1 MNAATAMKLIA
12 QTEFSPFDKIDF
24 HVYSGVESNDPL
36 IGYNGDWAI
45 VIDGENVVFESEAK
59 WFVFNLNLR
68 FEH

>member
-24 HVYSGVESNDPL
+24 QVYSGVESNDPL

-45 VIDGENVVFESEAK
+45 VIDGEVVLFEKEAE
-59 WFVFNLNLR
+59 WFQFNLNLTG
-68 FEH
+68 EY

>member
-1 MNAATAMKLIA
+1 MNASTALIMIS

-45 VIDGENVVFESEAK
+45 VIDGDIVLFEKEAE
-59 WFVFNLNLR
+59 WFQFNLNLTS
-68 FEH
+68 EH